1 MFPMQDRLAL
11 PINRPFFKKRPGLF
25 PSPLPPPFISG
36 QILAMKKGGMV
47 KKKKMTKKK

>member
-1 MFPMQDRLAL
+1 MFPSQDRLAL
-11 PINRPFFKKRPGLF
+11 PINRQLFKKRPGLF

-47 KKKKMTKKK
+47 KKKMTKKK